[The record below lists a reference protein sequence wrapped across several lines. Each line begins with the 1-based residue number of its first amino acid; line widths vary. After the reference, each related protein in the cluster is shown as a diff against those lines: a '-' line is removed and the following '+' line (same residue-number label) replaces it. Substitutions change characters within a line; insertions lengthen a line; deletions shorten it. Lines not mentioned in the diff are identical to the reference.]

1 LLIAAVAVLLAG
13 TLAGA
18 DQPGSTQA
26 GKTVEAT
33 PLYRVTGVV
42 VDDRG
47 QPVIN
52 AAVALISESYTLQ
65 WTIVGQDTRT
75 GADGRFVIETVASGV
90 YWITAA
96 VPSVTTASAAPD
108 GRTVTIQNNGDIL
121 RVETDNGTTTQYRF
135 YYSDQ
140 REITVAA
147 GPVLDVRVVAKRPT
161 P

>member
-1 LLIAAVAVLLAG
+1 
-13 TLAGA
+13 
-18 DQPGSTQA
+18 
-26 GKTVEAT
+26 
-33 PLYRVTGVV
+33 
-42 VDDRG
+42 
-47 QPVIN
+47 
-52 AAVALISESYTLQ
+52 
-65 WTIVGQDTRT
+65 VGQDTRT